1 MAIKD
6 PTVAAAALVTV
17 ALALCGA
24 VARGAEHALVVTS
37 SSLAV
42 KTAPRRYGTAHYK
55 ADFEFTEADLNA
67 LRDDEATVEIRILDR
82 DGHGGRRLLEDLED
96 CRLPSD
102 GSMVCPRG
110 VVFQPVAGHA
120 SRWRLAVAFRG
131 RSSAGAFHGPVTVR
145 FAYSIS
151 GGPETVHVGTVAS
164 CTPATG
170 GPTLSCRAERPP
182 ATSSISFDGGTPTPR
197 QEPTRVSRG

>member
-6 PTVAAAALVTV
+6 SAVAVAALATV

-24 VARGAEHALVVTS
+24 DARGAEHALVVTS
-37 SSLAV
+37 ISLAV
-42 KTAPRRYGTAHYK
+42 KTAPERRGAAHYK
-55 ADFEFTEADLNA
+55 ADFEFTEADLNS

-82 DGHGGRRLLEDLED
+82 DGHGARRLLEDLED
-96 CRLPSD
+96 CRMPAD

-110 VVFQPVAGHA
+110 IVFQHVAGHA
-120 SRWRLAVAFRG
+120 SCWRLAIAFRG

-151 GGPETVHVGTVAS
+151 GGPETVHAGTVAS
-164 CTPATG
+164 CTPASG
-170 GPTLSCRAERPP
+170 GPTLSCRAERPS
-182 ATSSISFDGGTPTPR
+182 ATSSISFDGGTPTPAESR
-197 QEPTRVSRG
+197 PDVSRG

>member
-6 PTVAAAALVTV
+6 AAMVVAALATV

-24 VARGAEHALVVTS
+24 DARGAEDALVVTS
-37 SSLAV
+37 ISLAV
-42 KTAPRRYGTAHYK
+42 KTAPERHGAARYK
-55 ADFEFTEADLNA
+55 ADFEFTEPDLNA

-96 CRLPSD
+96 CRMPSD

-110 VVFQPVAGHA
+110 VVFQHVAGHA

-131 RSSAGAFHGPVTVR
+131 RSSTRAFHGPVTVR
-145 FAYSIS
+145 FAYSVS
-151 GGPETVHVGTVAS
+151 GGPETVHAGTVAS

-170 GPTLSCRAERPP
+170 GPTLRCRAERP
-182 ATSSISFDGGTPTPR
+182 SGSLSFTGRPSKAPK
-197 QEPTRVSRG
+197 SHSA